1 MADPGLCLDSHPRA
15 HTPVTS
21 WVGCA
26 HSGSPSPHM
35 RDEGLGTLQAGQML
49 VGPNVWELPLALQ
62 RKLPEGAGSCRTRYA
77 VCPAA

>member
-1 MADPGLCLDSHPRA
+1 
-15 HTPVTS
+15 
-21 WVGCA
+21 
-26 HSGSPSPHM
+26 M